1 MCNRVSSHGGPLSG
15 VPIFYGTPSTFLRSR
30 ARRTLGVP
38 NLPGCPRKSGSWSV
52 EDSEDSSSLHVPPLL
67 FGRPLCEDT
76 SSRSGA
82 SSPLQFR
89 KIMMHRPIRD
99 VQKDYEDFLNALDK
113 ARSDNDEARILF
125 YDTACRNL
133 LDEMRLMSNNN

>member
-1 MCNRVSSHGGPLSG
+1 MPQPSLLPIRVSSHGGPLSG

-89 KIMMHRPIRD
+89 KIIAHLIKKLRFEGITLSKMHVTGATTICSD
-99 VQKDYEDFLNALDK
+99 SHHSNKDEDQH
-113 ARSDNDEARILF
+113 
-125 YDTACRNL
+125 
-133 LDEMRLMSNNN
+133 